1 MISELPALAANGG
14 TVLLFAGMPEG
25 ARVSVDAFAVHY
37 REVSSTGSFHYTPRD
52 VDAAFALLVE
62 GAIPVS
68 SLVEERRV
76 ARPVARGVRPRRKRS
91 RDEGGSRPVKAVLV
105 RSLDD
110 VAVVEMEKPVPGPG
124 EIVVAM
130 KAVGI
135 CGSDTTPWYV
145 VSKAP
150 VVLGHEPSGVVAET
164 GALVRAFRAGD
175 RVVVHHHAACGAC
188 RFCRAGEDV
197 MCPEWKKTRLHP
209 GGLAEYVR
217 VEAAAVA
224 TDTLRLP
231 DAVSFEDGA
240 LVEPLACAVKAVR
253 RARIA
258 AGDSVAVIGLGANGI
273 LLGLVAKS
281 AGAATLV
288 GCDPDPARRAH
299 ALRLGFDQ
307 VLAPEEDLSEK
318 VKRGDRAGADVIF
331 VLPTA
336 ESAVASALAAA
347 GPAGTGRLLFA
358 NSARQDVD
366 DRAAPAYT
374 CATFRCSSPTLAV
387 RGISGRRSRCSSAAR
402 SVPRDLVTHRVPFAR
417 AAEAFALARQG
428 GDVLKV
434 VVTF

>member
-1 MISELPALAANGG
+1 M
-14 TVLLFAGMPEG
+14 
-25 ARVSVDAFAVHY
+25 
-37 REVSSTGSFHYTPRD
+37 
-52 VDAAFALLVE
+52 
-62 GAIPVS
+62 
-68 SLVEERRV
+68 
-76 ARPVARGVRPRRKRS
+76 
-91 RDEGGSRPVKAVLV
+91 KAVLV

-145 VSKAP
+145 ASKAP
-150 VVLGHEPSGVVAET
+150 VVLGHEPAGVVSEA
-164 GALVRAFRAGD
+164 GALVRVFRTGD

-231 DAVSFEDGA
+231 DALSFEDGA

-253 RARIA
+253 RARVA

-281 AGAATLV
+281 AGSGPLT

-299 ALRLGFDQ
+299 ALRLGFDRA
-307 VLAPEEDLSEK
+307 VAP
-318 VKRGDRAGADVIF
+318 GDALGENDAIL

-336 ESAVASALAAA
+336 DEAVRSALA
-347 GPAGTGRLLFA
+347 
-358 NSARQDVD
+358 S
-366 DRAAPAYT
+366 AAPAARVVFY
-374 CATFRCSSPTLAV
+374 SPIEPGKAWRLEPQTAYLRDLSLLFSYSCGAADMREALALLERGAV
-387 RGISGRRSRCSSAAR
+387 RAA
-402 SVPRDLVTHRVPFAR
+402 DLVTNRVPLAR

>member
-1 MISELPALAANGG
+1 
-14 TVLLFAGMPEG
+14 
-25 ARVSVDAFAVHY
+25 
-37 REVSSTGSFHYTPRD
+37 
-52 VDAAFALLVE
+52 
-62 GAIPVS
+62 
-68 SLVEERRV
+68 
-76 ARPVARGVRPRRKRS
+76 VR
-91 RDEGGSRPVKAVLV
+91 AVLV
-105 RSLDD
+105 RSFDD
-110 VAVVEMEKPVPGPG
+110 VAVVDMERPVAGPG

-145 VSKAP
+145 ASKAP
-150 VVLGHEPSGVVAET
+150 VVLGHEPSGVVAEV
-164 GALVRAFRAGD
+164 GALVRTFRPGD
-175 RVVVHHHAACGAC
+175 RVVVHHHAACGTC

-217 VEAAAVA
+217 VEAAAVVA
-224 TDTLRLP
+224 DTLRLP
-231 DAVSFEDGA
+231 DSLSFEDGA

-253 RARIA
+253 RAEVV

-347 GPAGTGRLLFA
+347 GPAGRVVFYSPVQPGRTWTIEPHLPYLRDLSMLF
-358 NSARQDVD
+358 SYSSGARD
-366 DRAAPAYT
+366 
-374 CATFRCSSPTLAV
+374 FREALALMERGAV
-387 RGISGRRSRCSSAAR
+387 RTGDI
-402 SVPRDLVTHRVPFAR
+402 VTSRVPLAR

>member
-1 MISELPALAANGG
+1 
-14 TVLLFAGMPEG
+14 
-25 ARVSVDAFAVHY
+25 
-37 REVSSTGSFHYTPRD
+37 
-52 VDAAFALLVE
+52 
-62 GAIPVS
+62 
-68 SLVEERRV
+68 
-76 ARPVARGVRPRRKRS
+76 
-91 RDEGGSRPVKAVLV
+91 VKAVLV

-110 VAVVEMEKPVPGPG
+110 VAVVEMAKPVPGPG

-145 VSKAP
+145 ESKAP
-150 VVLGHEPSGVVAET
+150 VVLGHEPAGVVAEA
-164 GALVRAFRAGD
+164 GALVKAFRAGD

-231 DAVSFEDGA
+231 DALSFEDGA

-253 RARIA
+253 RARVA
-258 AGDSVAVIGLGANGI
+258 AWDSVAVIGLGANGI

-281 AGAATLV
+281 AGCGPLI

-299 ALRLGFDQ
+299 ALRLGFDRA
-307 VLAPEEDLSEK
+307 VAP
-318 VKRGDRAGADVIF
+318 GDALGENDAIL

-336 ESAVASALAAA
+336 DEAVRSALA
-347 GPAGTGRLLFA
+347 
-358 NSARQDVD
+358 S
-366 DRAAPAYT
+366 AAPAARVVFYSPIEPGK
-374 CATFRCSSPTLAV
+374 AWRLEPHAAYLRDLSLLFSYSSGAADMREALALLERGAV
-387 RGISGRRSRCSSAAR
+387 RAAG
-402 SVPRDLVTHRVPFAR
+402 LVTNRVPLVR

>member
-1 MISELPALAANGG
+1 M
-14 TVLLFAGMPEG
+14 
-25 ARVSVDAFAVHY
+25 
-37 REVSSTGSFHYTPRD
+37 
-52 VDAAFALLVE
+52 
-62 GAIPVS
+62 
-68 SLVEERRV
+68 
-76 ARPVARGVRPRRKRS
+76 
-91 RDEGGSRPVKAVLV
+91 KAVLV
-105 RSLDD
+105 RSVDD
-110 VAVVEMEKPVPGPG
+110 VAVVETARPVPGPG

-145 VSKAP
+145 ASKAP
-150 VVLGHEPSGVVAET
+150 VVLGHEPAGVVAEA
-164 GALVRAFRAGD
+164 GALVGAFRAGD

-197 MCPEWKKTRLHP
+197 MCTEWKKTRLHP

-231 DAVSFEDGA
+231 DALSFEDGA

-253 RARIA
+253 RARVV

-273 LLGLVAKS
+273 LLGLVARD

-288 GCDPDPARRAH
+288 GCDPDPARRAR

-347 GPAGTGRLLFA
+347 GPAARVVFYSPVQPGRMWTIEPHLPYLRDLSMLFSYSSGARDFREALALLE
-358 NSARQDVD
+358 RG
-366 DRAAPAYT
+366 
-374 CATFRCSSPTLAV
+374 AV
-387 RGISGRRSRCSSAAR
+387 RAK
-402 SVPRDLVTHRVPFAR
+402 DLVTHRVPLAR

>member
-1 MISELPALAANGG
+1 
-14 TVLLFAGMPEG
+14 
-25 ARVSVDAFAVHY
+25 
-37 REVSSTGSFHYTPRD
+37 
-52 VDAAFALLVE
+52 
-62 GAIPVS
+62 
-68 SLVEERRV
+68 
-76 ARPVARGVRPRRKRS
+76 
-91 RDEGGSRPVKAVLV
+91 VKAVLV
-105 RSLDD
+105 RSFDD

-130 KAVGI
+130 RAVGI

-145 VSKAP
+145 EAKAP
-150 VVLGHEPSGVVAET
+150 VVLGHEPAGVVAGA
-164 GALVRAFRAGD
+164 GALVTAFRTGD
-175 RVVVHHHAACGAC
+175 RVVVHHHAACGTC

-197 MCPEWKKTRLHP
+197 MCPEWKKARLHP

-217 VEAAAVA
+217 VEAAAVV

-231 DAVSFEDGA
+231 DALSFEDGA

-253 RARIA
+253 RARVRE
-258 AGDSVAVIGLGANGI
+258 GDSVAVIGLGANGI

-299 ALRLGFDQ
+299 ALRLGFGQ

-318 VKRGDRAGADVIF
+318 VKRGDGAGADVIF

-347 GPAGTGRLLFA
+347 GPAARVVFYSPVQPGKMWTIEPHLPYLRDLSMLF
-358 NSARQDVD
+358 SYSCGARDFREALALMERGAV
-366 DRAAPAYT
+366 RAA
-374 CATFRCSSPTLAV
+374 
-387 RGISGRRSRCSSAAR
+387 
-402 SVPRDLVTHRVPFAR
+402 DLVTHRVPLAR

>member
-1 MISELPALAANGG
+1 M
-14 TVLLFAGMPEG
+14 
-25 ARVSVDAFAVHY
+25 
-37 REVSSTGSFHYTPRD
+37 
-52 VDAAFALLVE
+52 
-62 GAIPVS
+62 
-68 SLVEERRV
+68 
-76 ARPVARGVRPRRKRS
+76 
-91 RDEGGSRPVKAVLV
+91 KAVLV

-110 VAVVEMEKPVPGPG
+110 VAVVEMERPIPGPR

-145 VSKAP
+145 ASKAP
-150 VVLGHEPSGVVAET
+150 VVLGHEPAGVVAEA
-164 GALVRAFRAGD
+164 GALVEAFRTGD

-197 MCPEWKKTRLHP
+197 MCPEWRKTRLHP

-231 DAVSFEDGA
+231 DILSFEDGA

-253 RARIA
+253 RARVG
-258 AGDSVAVIGLGANGI
+258 AGDAAAVIGLGANGV

-299 ALRLGFDQ
+299 ALRLGFD
-307 VLAPEEDLSEK
+307 AAGEPGGDFSEK
-318 VKRGDRAGADVIF
+318 VKGASAAGADVVF

-336 ESAVASALAAA
+336 EEAVHSSLEAA
-347 GPAGTGRLLFA
+347 GPAGRVVFYSPVEPSKTWRLSPHSSYLRDLSLHF
-358 NSARQDVD
+358 SYSSGARDL
-366 DRAAPAYT
+366 REALALLE
-374 CATFRCSSPTLAV
+374 RGAV
-387 RGISGRRSRCSSAAR
+387 RAR
-402 SVPRDLVTHRVPFAR
+402 DIVTHRVPLVR
-417 AAEAFALARQG
+417 AAEAFALARRG

-434 VVTF
+434 VVTS

>member
-1 MISELPALAANGG
+1 
-14 TVLLFAGMPEG
+14 
-25 ARVSVDAFAVHY
+25 
-37 REVSSTGSFHYTPRD
+37 
-52 VDAAFALLVE
+52 
-62 GAIPVS
+62 
-68 SLVEERRV
+68 
-76 ARPVARGVRPRRKRS
+76 
-91 RDEGGSRPVKAVLV
+91 VKAVLV
-105 RSLDD
+105 RSLVDI
-110 VAVVEMEKPVPGPG
+110 AVVEMERPVPGPG

-145 VSKAP
+145 ASKAP
-150 VVLGHEPSGVVAET
+150 VVLGHEPAGVVAEA
-164 GALVRAFRAGD
+164 GALVQAFRPGD

-188 RFCRAGEDV
+188 RFCLVGEDV

-224 TDTLRLP
+224 TDTFRLP
-231 DAVSFEDGA
+231 DGLSFEDGA
-240 LVEPLACAVKAVR
+240 LVEPLACAAKAVR
-253 RARIA
+253 RARVT

-273 LLGLVAKS
+273 LLGLVARD

-288 GCDPDPARRAH
+288 GCDPDPARRVR

-347 GPAGTGRLLFA
+347 GPAARVVFYSPVQPGRMWTIEPHLPYLRDFSMLFSYSSGARDFREALALLE
-358 NSARQDVD
+358 RG
-366 DRAAPAYT
+366 
-374 CATFRCSSPTLAV
+374 AV
-387 RGISGRRSRCSSAAR
+387 RAKDI
-402 SVPRDLVTHRVPFAR
+402 VTHRVPFAR
-417 AAEAFALARQG
+417 AAEAFALAQQG
-428 GDVLKV
+428 GDALKV

>member
-1 MISELPALAANGG
+1 
-14 TVLLFAGMPEG
+14 
-25 ARVSVDAFAVHY
+25 
-37 REVSSTGSFHYTPRD
+37 
-52 VDAAFALLVE
+52 
-62 GAIPVS
+62 
-68 SLVEERRV
+68 
-76 ARPVARGVRPRRKRS
+76 
-91 RDEGGSRPVKAVLV
+91 VKAVLV

-130 KAVGI
+130 RAVGI

-145 VSKAP
+145 ASKAP
-150 VVLGHEPSGVVAET
+150 VVLGHEPAGVVAEA
-164 GALVRAFRAGD
+164 GALVEAFRPGD

-231 DAVSFEDGA
+231 DALSFEDGA

-253 RARIA
+253 RARVVV
-258 AGDSVAVIGLGANGI
+258 GDSVAVIGLGANGI

-347 GPAGTGRLLFA
+347 GPAARVVFYSPVHPGRMWSIEPHLPYLRDLSMLFSYSSGARDLREALALLE
-358 NSARQDVD
+358 RG
-366 DRAAPAYT
+366 
-374 CATFRCSSPTLAV
+374 AV
-387 RGISGRRSRCSSAAR
+387 RAQ
-402 SVPRDLVTHRVPFAR
+402 DLVTHRVPLAR
-417 AAEAFALARQG
+417 AAEAFAFARKG